1 MNLHRLTKPMRIR
14 SYGFFACN
22 PTKTPRRLSMSNAEL
37 FSKNI
42 RQTKGMIDMF
52 LKDFSDADM
61 LFRPAKTANHAIWQ
75 MGHLANSVRG
85 MVTTCDPSVA
95 FPFEDDTRFG
105 KSKASI
111 DDPAFF
117 PSKAELVGR
126 FDKEMDTA
134 AAGVAKPSDA
144 QLAKPTPERM
154 QAFAPT
160 VANVAMLLASHPFMH
175 IGQFTVSR
183 RALGKPILM

>member
-1 MNLHRLTKPMRIR
+1 
-14 SYGFFACN
+14 
-22 PTKTPRRLSMSNAEL
+22 MSNAEL

-42 RQTKGMIDMF
+42 LQTKGMIDMF

-117 PSKAELVGR
+117 PTKAELVGR
-126 FDKEMDTA
+126 FDKAMDIA
-134 AAGVAKPSDA
+134 AAWVAKLSDA
-144 QLAKPTPERM
+144 DLAKPTPERM
-154 QAFAPT
+154 QAFMPT
-160 VANVAMLLASHPFMH
+160 VANVAILLAAHPFMH
-175 IGQFTVSR
+175 MGQFTVTR
-183 RALGKPILM
+183 RAMGKPILM

>member
-1 MNLHRLTKPMRIR
+1 
-14 SYGFFACN
+14 
-22 PTKTPRRLSMSNAEL
+22 MSNAEL

-42 RQTKGMIDMF
+42 LQTKGMIDMS

-85 MVTTCDPSVA
+85 MVATCDPTVT
-95 FPFEDDTRFG
+95 FPFQDDTRFG
-105 KSKASI
+105 KSKAPI
-111 DDPAFF
+111 DDPTFF
-117 PSKAELVGR
+117 PTKAEILSR
-126 FDKEMDTA
+126 FDGAMDI
-134 AAGVAKPSDA
+134 AAGWVAKLSDA
-144 QLAKPTPERM
+144 ELAKPTPERM

-160 VANVAMLLASHPFMH
+160 VANVAILLASHPFMH
-175 IGQFTVSR
+175 LGQFSVTR

>member
-1 MNLHRLTKPMRIR
+1 M
-14 SYGFFACN
+14 SYGE
-22 PTKTPRRLSMSNAEL
+22 M

-42 RQTKGMIDMF
+42 LQSKGMVDSF

-85 MVTTCDPSVA
+85 MVTSCEPSVS
-95 FPFEDDTRFG
+95 FPFADDTRFG

-117 PSKAELVGR
+117 PNKAELLGR
-126 FDKEMDTA
+126 FDQAMDIA
-134 AAGVAKPSDA
+134 AAWVAKLSDA
-144 QLAKPTPERM
+144 DLAKPAPERI

-160 VANVAMLLASHPFMH
+160 VGALAMLVASHPFMH
-175 IGQFTVSR
+175 IGQFTVMR
-183 RALGKPILM
+183 RALGKPILF

>member
-1 MNLHRLTKPMRIR
+1 
-14 SYGFFACN
+14 
-22 PTKTPRRLSMSNAEL
+22 MSNAEL
-37 FSKNI
+37 FSKSI
-42 RQTKGMIDMF
+42 LQTKGMIDMF

-85 MVTTCDPSVA
+85 MVTMCDPNVKFS
-95 FPFEDDTRFG
+95 FEDDTRFG

-117 PSKAELVGR
+117 PTKAELLTR
-126 FDKEMDTA
+126 FDQAMDTA
-134 AAGVAKPSDA
+134 AAWVAKLSDA
-144 QLAKPTPERM
+144 DLAKPTPERM

-160 VANVAMLLASHPFMH
+160 VANLAMLLASHPFMH

-183 RALGKPILM
+183 RALGKPILF

>member
-1 MNLHRLTKPMRIR
+1 M
-14 SYGFFACN
+14 SY
-22 PTKTPRRLSMSNAEL
+22 AEM

-42 RQTKGMIDMF
+42 LQSKGMIDLF
-52 LKDFSDADM
+52 LKDFSDAEM

-117 PSKAELVGR
+117 PGQSGTSRQIRSGDGHRSRVGGETQR
-126 FDKEMDTA
+126 RGTGQANTRTHASIRADGWSA
-134 AAGVAKPSDA
+134 AI
-144 QLAKPTPERM
+144 
-154 QAFAPT
+154 
-160 VANVAMLLASHPFMH
+160 LLASHPFMH
-175 IGQFTVSR
+175 IGQFTVMR
-183 RALGKPILM
+183 RALGKPILF

>member
-1 MNLHRLTKPMRIR
+1 
-14 SYGFFACN
+14 
-22 PTKTPRRLSMSNAEL
+22 MSNAEL

-42 RQTKGMIDMF
+42 LQTKGMIDMF

-85 MVTTCDPSVA
+85 MVTTCDLRVA

-126 FDKEMDTA
+126 FDKAMDIA
-134 AAGVAKPSDA
+134 AAWVAKLSDA
-144 QLAKPTPERM
+144 DLAKPTPDRM

-160 VANVAMLLASHPFMH
+160 VANAAILLASHPFMH
-175 IGQFTVSR
+175 LGQFSVTR

>member
-1 MNLHRLTKPMRIR
+1 
-14 SYGFFACN
+14 
-22 PTKTPRRLSMSNAEL
+22 MSTAEL
-37 FSKNI
+37 LSKNVL
-42 RQTKGMIDMF
+42 QSKGMVDTF

-85 MVTTCDPSVA
+85 LVTACGPGVA

-117 PSKAELVGR
+117 PGKAELLGR
-126 FDKEMDTA
+126 FDQGMDIA
-134 AAGVAKPSDA
+134 AAWVAKLSDA
-144 QLAKPTPERM
+144 ELATPTPERM
-154 QAFAPT
+154 RPFAPT
-160 VANVAMLLASHPFMH
+160 VANVAILLASHAMMH
-175 IGQFTVSR
+175 IGQFTVTR
-183 RALGKPILM
+183 RALGKPILF

>member
-1 MNLHRLTKPMRIR
+1 M
-14 SYGFFACN
+14 SY
-22 PTKTPRRLSMSNAEL
+22 AEM

-42 RQTKGMIDMF
+42 LQSKGMLNSL

-75 MGHLANSVRG
+75 MGHLANSVLG
-85 MVTTCDPSVA
+85 MVTMCDPSVA
-95 FPFEDDTRFG
+95 FPFEDDARFG

-117 PSKAELVGR
+117 PGKAELLAR
-126 FDKEMDTA
+126 FDQAMDIA
-134 AAGVAKPSDA
+134 AAWVAKLSDA
-144 QLAKPTPERM
+144 ELAKPTPERI

-160 VANVAMLLASHPFMH
+160 VGALAILVASHPFMH
-175 IGQFTVSR
+175 MGQFTVTR
-183 RALGKPILM
+183 RALGKPILF

>member
-1 MNLHRLTKPMRIR
+1 
-14 SYGFFACN
+14 
-22 PTKTPRRLSMSNAEL
+22 MSIAEM

-42 RQTKGMIDMF
+42 LQSKGMIDMF

-61 LFRPAKTANHAIWQ
+61 FFRPAKTANHAIWQ
-75 MGHLANSVRG
+75 MGHLCNSVRG
-85 MVTTCDPSVA
+85 MVATCDPSVT
-95 FPFEDDTRFG
+95 FKFEDDTRFG

-117 PSKAELVGR
+117 PNKAELLGR
-126 FDKEMDTA
+126 FDQAMDTA
-134 AAGVAKPSDA
+134 AAWVAKLSDA
-144 QLAKPTPERM
+144 DLAKPTPERM

-160 VANVAMLLASHPFMH
+160 VASLATLLASHPFMH
-175 IGQFTVSR
+175 MGQFTVTR